1 MVAWFGAVQ
10 AQEYPAARWALGL
23 RARGLTD
30 RQVAHAFDAGEI
42 LRTHAMRP
50 TWHFVARADIRWLQ
64 MLTGPRVQTLNAYY
78 ARKNELD
85 AKTVARSR
93 EVIERTLAGGHQ
105 RTRTELAAALG
116 KAGIRAE
123 GQRLAYLMM
132 SAELD
137 QVICSGPRRGKQ
149 FTYALLEER
158 APKAS
163 LLPRDEAL
171 RELTRRYFTSH
182 GPATL
187 RDYVWWS
194 GLTMADA
201 RRGVEIA
208 GRALVRETFGELT
221 CWSGASTPAFTLRS
235 LGGGGTRKR
244 SSAHLLP
251 IYDEY
256 LIAYKD
262 RSAGDRSRIHQAVG
276 RDHRRLRALARRRWP
291 VRRDVETR
299 RDHGRRRGQRD
310 APPFADGGRQEGDC
324 GCRQPVRRVSRN
336 AGRRAWARGRHTMKA
351 RWAWLFMALLG
362 GLGSSA
368 DSQTVGT
375 RHVVIGYLF
384 PQNQLLDPAQIAAG
398 KLTHINYAF
407 ANLHDGQ
414 VVEGFAR
421 DAENFAVLGA
431 VRRSHP
437 HLKLL
442 VSVGG
447 WTWSKGFSDAVL
459 TPERRQRFVESAVA
473 FVRRH
478 DLDGF
483 DVDWEYPVCPA
494 TATRT
499 GRKTRPILPP

>member
-1 MVAWFGAVQ
+1 MSRTTADIVRQRLANQKLAASTLRSPADVVAWLGAVQ

-23 RARGLTD
+23 RASGLTD
-30 RQVAHAFDAGEI
+30 QRVAHAFDAGEI

-64 MLTGPRVQTLNAYY
+64 MLTGPRVQALNAYY

-93 EVIERTLAGGHQ
+93 AVIERALAGGHQ
-105 RTRTELAAALG
+105 LTRTELAATLG
-116 KAGIRAE
+116 QAGIRAE

-149 FTYALLEER
+149 FTYALLSER

-171 RELTRRYFTSH
+171 GELTRRYFISH

-208 GRALVRETFGELT
+208 GRTLVQEMFGELT
-221 CWSGASTPAFTLRS
+221 CWSGASTPAFTR
-235 LGGGGTRKR
+235 TR

-262 RSAGDRSRIHQAVG
+262 RGAVTDPASKRSVPAIDGYAHWLIVDGRFVGTWRRAETTVGVEVSLTPHRVLTAADRKAIAVAAGRYGAFIEAPVVLRGLAGD
-276 RDHRRLRALARRRWP
+276 
-291 VRRDVETR
+291 TR
-299 RDHGRRRGQRD
+299 
-310 APPFADGGRQEGDC
+310 
-324 GCRQPVRRVSRN
+324 
-336 AGRRAWARGRHTMKA
+336 
-351 RWAWLFMALLG
+351 
-362 GLGSSA
+362 
-368 DSQTVGT
+368 
-375 RHVVIGYLF
+375 
-384 PQNQLLDPAQIAAG
+384 
-398 KLTHINYAF
+398 
-407 ANLHDGQ
+407 
-414 VVEGFAR
+414 
-421 DAENFAVLGA
+421 
-431 VRRSHP
+431 
-437 HLKLL
+437 
-442 VSVGG
+442 
-447 WTWSKGFSDAVL
+447 
-459 TPERRQRFVESAVA
+459 
-473 FVRRH
+473 
-478 DLDGF
+478 
-483 DVDWEYPVCPA
+483 
-494 TATRT
+494 
-499 GRKTRPILPP
+499 

>member
-1 MVAWFGAVQ
+1 MNRTTVDLVRRRLANQNLAASSFRSPADVVGWFGAVQ

-23 RARGLTD
+23 RARGVTD

-85 AKTVARSR
+85 EKTIARSR

-235 LGGGGTRKR
+235 LGGGGTRKQ

-262 RSAGDRSRIHQAVG
+262 RSAVTDPAS
-276 RDHRRLRALARRRWP
+276 
-291 VRRDVETR
+291 TR
-299 RDHGRRRGQRD
+299 RSAATIDGYAHWLVVDGRFVGTW
-310 APPFADGGRQEGDC
+310 
-324 GCRQPVRRVSRN
+324 
-336 AGRRAWARGRHTMKA
+336 RRAEI
-351 RWAWLFMALLG
+351 MAG
-362 GLGSSA
+362 
-368 DSQTVGT
+368 
-375 RHVVIGYLF
+375 
-384 PQNQLLDPAQIAAG
+384 
-398 KLTHINYAF
+398 
-407 ANLHDGQ
+407 
-414 VVEGFAR
+414 VE
-421 DAENFAVLGA
+421 
-431 VRRSHP
+431 
-437 HLKLL
+437 
-442 VSVGG
+442 VSV
-447 WTWSKGFSDAVL
+447 TPHRLL
-459 TPERRQRFVESAVA
+459 TAADRKAIAVA
-473 FVRRH
+473 ASRYGEFLETPVVVRGLAG
-478 DLDGF
+478 D
-483 DVDWEYPVCPA
+483 
-494 TATRT
+494 TR
-499 GRKTRPILPP
+499 